1 MVAGGAFSIDNS
13 SSIILA
19 TTSQPVRPC
28 SAVSG
33 PDGTLTTDCLD
44 ALIIDVWDSG
54 GTLNANGVTFTLF
67 LLAAQPP
74 GTFTNDA
81 AGTQRYADLC
91 GSVGLR
97 TVVTGQGAYSSNCAL
112 YKCMPLPDWGDDDAS
127 TNVHA
132 NTGWDELVIHYYSN
146 GAPPQVWSSTPCPA
160 QNRNYANSN
169 YNTYQTCD
177 TELYAH
183 ELRPVCGVEHAA

>member
-44 ALIIDVWDSG
+44 ALIIEVWDSG

-67 LLAAQPP
+67 LLAAMPP
-74 GTFTNDA
+74 GTFTADA
-81 AGTQRYADLC
+81 AGAQRYADLC

-97 TVVTGQGAYSSNCAL
+97 TVVTGQGASSSQCAL
-112 YKCMPLPDWGDDDAS
+112 YKCMPLPDWGTSDAS

-132 NTGWDELVIHYYSN
+132 NTGWDELVIHYYST
-146 GAPPQVWSSTPCPA
+146 GAPPQVWSSITDPA
-160 QNRNYANSN
+160 CYNHN
-169 YNTYQTCD
+169 YNQPTFWPASCD
-177 TELYAH
+177 TAMYAH